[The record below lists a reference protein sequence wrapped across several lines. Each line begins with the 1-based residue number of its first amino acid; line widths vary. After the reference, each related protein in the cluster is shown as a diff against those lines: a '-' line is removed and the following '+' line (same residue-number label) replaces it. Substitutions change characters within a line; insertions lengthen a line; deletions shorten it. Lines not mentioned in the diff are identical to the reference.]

1 MVQGNIERREIT
13 KRAGI
18 IFILLLIIFTALN
31 IGVGPPE
38 ILQGKIIAVGVD
50 SSSKYELPKPILTV
64 ELEDGNKITIEGVR
78 DVNISVGDV
87 IEVNRRKR
95 FITSGFEYKY
105 KKVVK

>member
-1 MVQGNIERREIT
+1 
-13 KRAGI
+13 
-18 IFILLLIIFTALN
+18 
-31 IGVGPPE
+31 
-38 ILQGKIIAVGVD
+38 
-50 SSSKYELPKPILTV
+50 
-64 ELEDGNKITIEGVR
+64 LEDGNKITIEGVR